1 MSALA
6 IVALQG
12 REILDSRGHPTV
24 LAEVVLGCGAR
35 GRAAVP
41 SGASTGSREA
51 LELRDGDPGRYL
63 GRGVQR
69 AVAHLN
75 GPIREALLGAEVGD
89 QAALDRRLIAL
100 DGTPN
105 KGRLGA
111 NAILAASLAVAR
123 ARAAARDVALWQD
136 LIADRPPVLPVPL
149 LNILNGGAHADNNV
163 DFQEF
168 MILPIGA
175 PSFAEGLRMAVE
187 VYHALKSVLRQRG
200 LSTGVGDEGGFAPDL
215 RSNREAVELI
225 LEAIERARFRAGEDL
240 VLALDVAASEFYAE
254 GRYHLDGEG
263 RTLAAEALVEL
274 YERWCQEYPIVSI
287 EDGMAEDD
295 RAGWKLLS
303 LRLGERIQLVGDDL
317 FVTNPEILRRG
328 VAEGIGNA
336 LLVKPNQIGTLS
348 ETLEAMAVAEAAG
361 YARILSHRSGE
372 TEDPII
378 ADLAV
383 GTGALQ
389 IKTGAPCRSDRVAK
403 YNRLL
408 EIEAGLGRTAR
419 YAGRD
424 ALPRAATRS

>member
-1 MSALA
+1 MSALS
-6 IVALQG
+6 IVAVHG

-24 LAEVVLGCGAR
+24 LAEIALACGAR
-35 GRAAVP
+35 ARAAVP

-51 LELRDGDPGRYL
+51 LELRDGDARRYL

-69 AVAHLN
+69 AVMHIN
-75 GPIREALLGAEVGD
+75 GPIRDALLGLEVTD
-89 QAALDRRLIAL
+89 QQAVDRCLIEL

-105 KGRLGA
+105 KARLGA
-111 NAILAASLAVAR
+111 NAILAVSLAAAR
-123 ARAAARDVALWQD
+123 ARAAARDLPLWGD
-136 LIADRPPVLPVPL
+136 LLGPRTPCLPVPM

-168 MILPIGA
+168 MILPVGA
-175 PSFAEGLRMAVE
+175 PSFGEGLRMAVE
-187 VYHALKSVLRQRG
+187 VYHALKSVLRQRA
-200 LSTGVGDEGGFAPDL
+200 LATGVGDEGGFAPDL
-215 RSNREAVELI
+215 ASNREAVELI
-225 LEAIERARFRAGEDL
+225 LEAIGRAGFRPGEEIA
-240 VLALDVAASEFYAE
+240 LALDVAASEFCTE
-254 GRYHLDGEG
+254 GRYRLEGEG
-263 RTLAAEALVEL
+263 RELTAEELVEL
-274 YERWCQEYPIVSI
+274 YRLWCREYPIVSI

-295 RAGWKLLS
+295 RRGWKLLS
-303 LRLGERIQLVGDDL
+303 ESLGDRIQLVGDDL
-317 FVTNPEILRRG
+317 FVTNPAILRAG
-328 VAEGIGNA
+328 VAEGIANA

-348 ETLEAMAVAEAAG
+348 ETLEAMAVAERAG

-383 GTGALQ
+383 GTGASQ

-408 EIEAGLGRTAR
+408 EIEEGIGSGAR

-424 ALPRAATRS
+424 ALSRAVARS